1 MKKLFVGF
9 FALILIAA
17 AFLGK
22 GFIPVQKDSKA
33 IVAGEKIY
41 RQHCLAC
48 HGQTGK
54 GEGTKVGTALNN
66 QQFLSTVTN
75 RDLYEYVKSGRNGT
89 DMPAYGTILSEK
101 DINQLVTFI
110 RSWQTNRIKFAVPK
124 TISGNI
130 ESGEKQYNLYCLNCH
145 GESGA
150 GKLKMG
156 TALANSQYLKFTS
169 NKQIWISTAYGREG
183 TRMGPSLKGLEGVR
197 QLKEKDIT
205 DIVSYIRSLDMEE

>member
-1 MKKLFVGF
+1 MKKLFVGV

-22 GFIPVQKDSKA
+22 GVIPVHKDTKA
-33 IVAGEKIY
+33 IAAGEKIY

-54 GEGTKVGTALNN
+54 GEGTKVGTAINN
-66 QQFLSTVTN
+66 QQFLGTVTN

-89 DMPAYGTILSEK
+89 DMPAYRTILSEK
-101 DINQLVTFI
+101 DLNQLVTFI
-110 RSWQTNRIKFAVPK
+110 RSWQTDQIKFAAPK

-130 ESGEKQYNLYCLNCH
+130 ERGEKQYNLYCLNCH
-145 GESGA
+145 GEAGT

-156 TALANSQYLKFTS
+156 TALSNPQYLKFTS

-183 TRMGPSLKGLEGVR
+183 TRMGPSLKGLDGVR
-197 QLKEKDIT
+197 QLKKEDIM
-205 DIVSYIRSLDMEE
+205 DIVSYIRSLEKKK